1 MTENGSAHSPGDVD
15 VDVVVVGAGFAG
27 MYLLHRLRGLGMSAR
42 IIEAGDDVGGTWYWN
57 RYPGARCDI
66 QSVDYSYSFDTELD
80 ETWEWTE
87 KYAPQPEILR
97 YAQHVA
103 DRLDLRRDIEFG
115 ARVLAAV
122 WDDNDTRWLIHTS
135 RGETVRA
142 RHYVMATGCLSVPK
156 DVDIEGT
163 ANFAGEVYFTSRWP
177 HDGVDFTGKRVAVIG
192 TGSSAIQSIPIIAA
206 QATQVTVFQRTP
218 NFSIPAGNG
227 PVPAE
232 KRAAIGKGRAEYRE
246 AARWSGA
253 GVPVEITAELALA
266 TPEEQRLAHYEMAWQ
281 RGGIIEFLNCYAD
294 HLVNSAANELLA
306 EFVRNKIRATVHDP
320 VTAEALCPTTYP
332 IGTKRLCVD
341 TGYFETYNRPHV
353 RLLDLRAHP
362 IATITTTGVDLVDE
376 SLEFDAIVFATG
388 FDAMT
393 GAIVGVDITG
403 RDGVT
408 LKDAWDHGPRTY
420 LGLMASGFPNLYMI
434 TGPGSPSVLSNMM
447 VSIEQHV
454 DWIADCI
461 RDLRADGFDTIEPTE
476 TAVAGWVQHVNDY
489 ADITLMPQAN
499 SWYMGANVP
508 GKPRVFLPYPGGVD
522 RYRTVCNEAVAND
535 YFGFVRGAP
544 SGTTVRDGV
553 IRQVQPDVAILL
565 EMMAGLDLA
574 PMDSMSAADA
584 RAFSETMAATR
595 PPGPDVGEIVDGV
608 LPGAAGDLDY
618 RLYRPATPGPHPVVV
633 YFHGGGWVLGSHD
646 SDDPMCRDL
655 CVRSNAIFVSV
666 DYRHSPEARF
676 PAAADDAFAATQW
689 VAAHAESLG
698 GIPGSLAV
706 AGWSA
711 GGNLAAVVCQL
722 ARDAAGPAISGQLLL
737 TPVTDSDL
745 DRGSYV
751 ENADG
756 FVLTAALMRWFWDHY
771 ADAADRSDPK
781 ASPLRATSL
790 AGLPPAV
797 VVTCEFDPLRD
808 EGNAYAAALAAAGV
822 PVRHIQCHGHVHTSI
837 PAVDLMLSG
846 APVRAQMATG
856 LRTFFRQSV
865 PA

>member
-332 IGTKRLCVD
+332 IGTKRLCS
-341 TGYFETYNRPHV
+341 TCAPIRSRRSPRP
-353 RLLDLRAHP
+353 
-362 IATITTTGVDLVDE
+362 
-376 SLEFDAIVFATG
+376 
-388 FDAMT
+388 
-393 GAIVGVDITG
+393 
-403 RDGVT
+403 
-408 LKDAWDHGPRTY
+408 AWT
-420 LGLMASGFPNLYMI
+420 
-434 TGPGSPSVLSNMM
+434 
-447 VSIEQHV
+447 
-454 DWIADCI
+454 W
-461 RDLRADGFDTIEPTE
+461 
-476 TAVAGWVQHVNDY
+476 
-489 ADITLMPQAN
+489 
-499 SWYMGANVP
+499 
-508 GKPRVFLPYPGGVD
+508 
-522 RYRTVCNEAVAND
+522 
-535 YFGFVRGAP
+535 
-544 SGTTVRDGV
+544 
-553 IRQVQPDVAILL
+553 
-565 EMMAGLDLA
+565 
-574 PMDSMSAADA
+574 SMSRWSSTPSCSRLA
-584 RAFSETMAATR
+584 STR
-595 PPGPDVGEIVDGV
+595 
-608 LPGAAGDLDY
+608 
-618 RLYRPATPGPHPVVV
+618 
-633 YFHGGGWVLGSHD
+633 
-646 SDDPMCRDL
+646 
-655 CVRSNAIFVSV
+655 
-666 DYRHSPEARF
+666 
-676 PAAADDAFAATQW
+676 
-689 VAAHAESLG
+689 
-698 GIPGSLAV
+698 
-706 AGWSA
+706 
-711 GGNLAAVVCQL
+711 
-722 ARDAAGPAISGQLLL
+722 
-737 TPVTDSDL
+737 
-745 DRGSYV
+745 
-751 ENADG
+751 
-756 FVLTAALMRWFWDHY
+756 
-771 ADAADRSDPK
+771 
-781 ASPLRATSL
+781 
-790 AGLPPAV
+790 
-797 VVTCEFDPLRD
+797 
-808 EGNAYAAALAAAGV
+808 
-822 PVRHIQCHGHVHTSI
+822 
-837 PAVDLMLSG
+837 
-846 APVRAQMATG
+846 
-856 LRTFFRQSV
+856 
-865 PA
+865 